1 MMNNRFTLLPKV
13 KHFGLSAVCLFS
25 STFALAGDV
34 DAFIE
39 KTMTARHIPGLQL
52 AVVKNNQVVKA
63 TSYGVANLQDN
74 IAVTNQTVFS
84 INSMTKAFTGVAL
97 VQLVEKGVISLDDEV
112 AKHLPELPKAWH
124 KIQIK
129 HLMAHTSG
137 LPKILSGYY
146 IDLIV
151 RGDPKAAWEK
161 VQTLPMISDT
171 NTRFDYNQTGYV
183 IVGKIIDKYVDG
195 SFVEFITDH
204 QLKPVNM
211 HLTAESGFEYMTPVI
226 KNQARQYVYDHKE
239 KRFVNI
245 YGRFSYMMR
254 TAAGMNSTAAELAQY
269 LIALQANKLV
279 KNTKLLWEPVK
290 LNNGKISGFSKLE
303 NGYAI
308 GWQVL
313 DREHHPAVSAS
324 GGNAVTMI
332 HYPENNVSIVV
343 LTNLVGALPIQF
355 VDGIAAHYID
365 DFKL

>member
-1 MMNNRFTLLPKV
+1 MKTNFAVLQQLKLVLLVAICFFTSLFV
-13 KHFGLSAVCLFS
+13 KA
-25 STFALAGDV
+25 DEV
-34 DAFIE
+34 DTIITQIMAD
-39 KTMTARHIPGLQL
+39 RHIPGLQL
-52 AVVKNNQVVKA
+52 AVVKDKKIIKTQG
-63 TSYGVANLQDN
+63 YGVANLQDD
-74 IAVTNQTVFS
+74 IAVTNHTVFS

-97 VQLVEKGVISLDDEV
+97 LQLVEKGVISLDDEV
-112 AKHLPELPKAWH
+112 GKHLPELPKAWH

-151 RGDPKAAWEK
+151 RGDPKAAWKK
-161 VQTLPMISDT
+161 VQTLPMISDI

-204 QLKPVNM
+204 QLKPVGM

-226 KNQARQYVYDHKE
+226 KNQARQYLYERKT

-245 YGRFSYMMR
+245 YGRFFYMMR
-254 TAAGMNSTAAELAQY
+254 TAAGMNSTATELAQY
-269 LIALQANKLV
+269 LIALQSNKLV
-279 KNTKLLWEPVK
+279 KNTKLLWNPIK
-290 LNNGKISGFSKLE
+290 LNNGKIGGFSKLE

-313 DREHHPAVSAS
+313 DRKHYPAVSAS

-343 LTNLVGALPIQF
+343 LTNLAGALPIQF
-355 VDGIAAHYID
+355 VDNIAAHYIE